1 MGITINDELTFNHGL
16 TNSNSYGSFGVSE
29 LHIHKSLDANNQTIF
44 VLTCEGRVWVSKEF
58 RDSNAGSSLQRDRI
72 TLNITPDQ
80 LNGNLYVLLYNEW
93 KNQFTSVNDDN

>member
-44 VLTCEGRVWVSKEF
+44 VLT
-58 RDSNAGSSLQRDRI
+58 
-72 TLNITPDQ
+72 
-80 LNGNLYVLLYNEW
+80 
-93 KNQFTSVNDDN
+93 